1 MNLFEI
7 KSENSNNLTEK
18 TKQTL
23 NSIKIKNGFIP
34 NLIGVL
40 ANKEQFLTY
49 YVENSKLNASLSLTP
64 IEKEIIQLTVAHYN
78 GCEFCVA
85 GHSNL
90 ARKIAKMPENLLN
103 YILNEENNNSEE
115 IEEKYKVLYKI
126 TILLLETKGNL
137 RRLTNVDFYLNQ
149 FYKYYDKLVLIEIL
163 LGISLATF
171 TNYVNNLNR
180 TEINEELKN

>member
-7 KSENSNNLTEK
+7 KSENSDNLTEK

-23 NSIKIKNGFIP
+23 HSIKAKNGFIP

-49 YVENSKLNASLSLTP
+49 YVDNSKLNASLSLMP
-64 IEKEIIQLTVAHYN
+64 IEKEIVQLTVAHYN

-90 ARKIAKMPENLLN
+90 ARKIAKMPENLLKFL
-103 YILNEENNNSEE
+103 LNKEDENQE
-115 IEEKYKVLYKI
+115 IEEKYKILSVI
-126 TILLLETKGNL
+126 TILLLETKGDLRNL
-137 RRLTNVDFYLNQ
+137 VGGEFYLNQ
-149 FYKYYDKLVLIEIL
+149 FLKYYDKLVLIEIL